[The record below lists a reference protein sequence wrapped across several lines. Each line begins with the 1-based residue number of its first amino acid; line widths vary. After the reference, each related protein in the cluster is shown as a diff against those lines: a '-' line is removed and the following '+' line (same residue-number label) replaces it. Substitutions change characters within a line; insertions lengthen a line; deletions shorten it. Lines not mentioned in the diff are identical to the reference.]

1 MISMETVCFMA
12 LICSCCWACFLCAFL
27 PRKYSATSAMI
38 KIARITSK
46 TIDAVFMEAL
56 LGTGVEFVTN
66 PATIKHILAFPGEI
80 GKGFSIMNY
89 L

>member
-1 MISMETVCFMA
+1 
-12 LICSCCWACFLCAFL
+12 
-27 PRKYSATSAMI
+27 MI